1 MDPFRNEILV
11 LADVL
16 LTATG
21 KQTVKEM
28 KTKAANNKTF
38 MVSLFF
44 FLKTSRRPGLRENV
58 GFILSKIRVE

>member
-1 MDPFRNEILV
+1 MDPFRNGILV

-44 FLKTSRRPGLRENV
+44 FIKNFPSAGAEGKCRFYPE
-58 GFILSKIRVE
+58 